1 MSRLRGSLWYSGATW
16 KFTLYKGDCD
26 VSQEF
31 QMRQPRIACGAIRS
45 PSCYPCNVQHVLQTI
60 ANTTSFHE
68 LLVCIKI
75 EKNHELHPSPYC
87 IVQSDMWLSYIQGRS
102 LDSSFALV
110 FGKMSVLVTG
120 DVINSAII
128 VLFSYIYCLITFVIK
143 TTSPTISLFLLS
155 NSLCFL

>member
-1 MSRLRGSLWYSGATW
+1 MLCRLRGSLWYSGATW

-31 QMRQPRIACGAIRS
+31 QMRQLRIACGAIRS
-45 PSCYPCNVQHVLQTI
+45 PSCYPCNVQHVLQTM
-60 ANTTSFHE
+60 ANTT
-68 LLVCIKI
+68 
-75 EKNHELHPSPYC
+75 C

-110 FGKMSVLVTG
+110 FGKMSVIVTG

-128 VLFSYIYCLITFVIK
+128 VPFSYIYCLITSVIK
-143 TTSPTISLFLLS
+143 TTFPRFYRSVISLFLLL
-155 NSLCFL
+155 NSFCFL